1 MTDSIRRRAA
11 VDAGV
16 PRGDVSQTKLNS
28 AVMIQRH
35 RGSSAGSQANAIAM
49 PIKSDDY
56 HGKGS

>member
-1 MTDSIRRRAA
+1 MTDSICSRAA
-11 VDAGV
+11 VDTGV

-35 RGSSAGSQANAIAM
+35 RGSSAGSQTDAIAM

-56 HGKGS
+56 HGEGS